1 MGQRPKTIRVMIAAH
16 KPYRMPQ
23 DAMYLPLH
31 VGAEGKTDANGA
43 PLDLGWQKDNTG
55 DHISGK
61 NASYCEL
68 TALYWGWKNLK
79 ADYLGLVHYR
89 RYFMYR
95 RKGKDPFGNILT
107 GREAQAL
114 FRKYRVIVPAKRRY
128 YIETLYSHYAHTHYS
143 EHLDLAKQII
153 LEQCP
158 EYAGSLKQVYA
169 RRWGYMFNMQIMERP
184 LMDAYCAW
192 LFPILEELEKRCR
205 TRDLSFFQ
213 GRFYGRVS
221 EILFNVW
228 LMEQQRQGVLAAAEI
243 KELPCI
249 YMEPVNRVKK
259 GITFLQARF
268 FHKKYEG
275 SF

>member
-1 MGQRPKTIRVMIAAH
+1 MAARRGGIRVLIAAH
-16 KPYRMPQ
+16 KSYRMPE
-23 DAMYLPLH
+23 DRMYLPLH
-31 VGAEGKTDANGA
+31 VGAEGKTDASGA

-68 TALYWGWKNLK
+68 TALYWGWKNLE

-95 RKGKDPFGNILT
+95 KKSKDPFENILT
-107 GREAQAL
+107 GREARAIFQ
-114 FRKYRVIVPAKRRY
+114 KYRVIVPKKRRY

-143 EHLDLAKQII
+143 EHLDLARDII
-153 LEQCP
+153 SERCP
-158 EYAGSLKQVYA
+158 EYGRSLELVYR
-169 RRWGYMFNMQIMERP
+169 RRWGYMFNMEIMERP
-184 LMDAYCAW
+184 LQDAYCEW

-205 TRDLSFFQ
+205 TAELSFFQ

-228 LMEQQRQGVLAAAEI
+228 LQEQQKQGVLKAEEI
-243 KELPCI
+243 IELPCI
-249 YMEPVNRVKK
+249 YMEHVNRLKK
-259 GITFLQARF
+259 GTAFLKARF